1 MELAPLS
8 KRSFLIWLGAA
19 LALHLTLTF
28 LACPPA
34 VLLGDTPFGSPDYQT
49 HYQQTNT
56 VRQVLAEFGRFWAWD
71 PNMLA
76 GFPVGLFFDVD
87 NKAHFLFCLG
97 LMKLGVPQ
105 PAAYNLFGFLTIL
118 LAPLSVLLTA
128 WLFGLGRRALVVAVC
143 LATLLWHFDSGPRFA
158 WSVGMIS
165 YAAVAHTTLPVIAL
179 FYRLLERP
187 GGSVRCFI
195 ALLVLLP
202 LQMLI
207 HVWAFAILVGPL
219 VGLYLFKLRRLSWPR
234 HLQVWVLAT
243 AGVLLNLYWLWPA
256 LQHLEILT
264 PSARLGQATPIYFLS
279 DYLGIVL
286 NPLHTGFIMHHTF
299 FRYLALAAALLTLLA
314 WRREGDPRLFMGAL
328 ITGWLWGISYLG
340 GWIPGLEH
348 TEPYRFIA
356 AALLS
361 SAVLASPWLASSL
374 SLARWRALPASART
388 VLLVMFVLVLPR
400 PLEDITFFVP
410 ELTAP
415 FRSAAA
421 TGAPAKT
428 DGKHSSPELAA
439 PDGPY
444 RLGPVPAD
452 WLEVATYLKKECP
465 DPGRVLTQEWYLGEF
480 LRWATDR
487 PVLGGFPDRR
497 TIHESSYLFRKD
509 DDPRLLSRRPLA
521 DYLVRYNVRYI
532 VMSGRYVPT
541 VENRKELLRMAKMI
555 NHHRIY
561 RVSHLGNYLVSGQG
575 EVSAGLNR
583 ITVTSARPHQGTEE
597 MILRFHHLKTLR
609 CRPRCKLEQVPLSDS
624 EATFI
629 KVVGT
634 PKLPEKFEIY
644 NGY

>member
-1 MELAPLS
+1 MEPLS
-8 KRSFLIWLGAA
+8 LAKRRFLVLLA
-19 LALHLTLTF
+19 LAMSLHLL
-28 LACPPA
+28 LVLVACPPS
-34 VLLGDTPFGSPDYQT
+34 VLFGDTPFGSPDFQT

-56 VRQVLAEFGRFWAWD
+56 LLEAVAEHGHFWAWD

-76 GFPVGLFFDVD
+76 GFPAGLFFDVD
-87 NKAHFLFCLG
+87 NKAHFLFCAG

-105 PAAYNLFGFLTIL
+105 PVAYNLFGFLTIL

-128 WLFGLGRRALVVAVC
+128 WLLGLGRRALLVSLSLGV
-143 LATLLWHFDSGPRFA
+143 LLWHFDSGPRFA

-179 FYRLLERP
+179 FHRFLE
-187 GGSVRCFI
+187 GGRRRYFV
-195 ALLVLLP
+195 ALLLLLP

-219 VGLYLFKLRRLSWPR
+219 IGLYLHRIRRLNKVS
-234 HLQVWVLAT
+234 HLQVWALAVT
-243 AGVLLNLYWLWPA
+243 AVAVNAYWLWPA
-256 LQHLEILT
+256 LNHLSILS

-299 FRYLALAAALLTLLA
+299 FRYLALAAALLTLIA
-314 WRREGDPRLFMGAL
+314 WRRAGDPRTFVGAL
-328 ITGWLWGISYLG
+328 TTGWLWGISYLG

-361 SAVLASPWLASSL
+361 SAVFASPWLVDTL
-374 SLARWRALPASART
+374 TMENFRALPRSARALGM
-388 VLLVMFVLVLPR
+388 VLLLLVLPR
-400 PLEDITFFVP
+400 PLEDITFFLP

-415 FRSAAA
+415 FRVTASSVAPTPNKNQSAA
-421 TGAPAKT
+421 PN
-428 DGKHSSPELAA
+428 LAA
-439 PDGPY
+439 GDGPY
-444 RLGPVPAD
+444 RLASVPPD
-452 WLEVATYLKKECP
+452 WLEVAAFFNNKCP
-465 DPGRVLTQEWYLGEF
+465 DPGRVLTQEWFMGEY
-480 LRWATDR
+480 LRWATDK
-487 PVLGGFPDRR
+487 PILGGFPDRR

-509 DDPRLLSRRPLA
+509 DDARLASRRALA
-521 DYLVRYNVRYI
+521 DYLVRYNVRYLL
-532 VMSGRYVPT
+532 MSGRYLAS
-541 VENRKELLRMAKMI
+541 VENRKELLKPVKMI
-555 NHHRIY
+555 RHHRIY

-575 EVSAGLNR
+575 QVSAGLNR
-583 ITVTSARPHQGTEE
+583 VTVTSALPHQDTQE

-609 CRPRCKLEQVPLSDS
+609 CRPACRLEQVPLSDS

-629 KVVGT
+629 KVVGN
-634 PKLPEKFEIY
+634 PRLPEKFEIY